1 MQLNHWMHDLR
12 VIKQKENKKMFGDFE
27 NIYKVFRQDDRL
39 VAANGTLMKNKI
51 FELASGLD
59 EDFLQLLLDND
70 ITKDMFFKNVKGIF
84 VFDAQKFNWVID
96 SKNFLPDSY
105 SQYKNDI
112 MLVDYN
118 NNSIAKRDKV
128 TLSFPYKD
136 CVLEMDST
144 EETEKRKEVFFNET
158 LMKSEIDTLLSPKI
172 FSKATRI
179 NEDGEEAAI
188 NIQNDNLI
196 IKGNNLLSM
205 YSLLPR
211 YKGKIKCMY
220 WDVLYNKEKDY
231 VPYNDSFK
239 HTSWL
244 TMMKNRLE
252 VAYKLLKLEGSMW
265 IQCDDNEMH
274 YLKVLLD
281 EIFGRDNYVNT
292 ISVTMKNVA
301 GASGGGEDKR
311 FKKNIEYILVYARD
325 YDSLRQFSE
334 VCDYIEMP
342 EIIEMYKQEKK
353 SWKYTSVL
361 ISPGEKEYIGS
372 TVDGSGDEIK
382 VYRRINPIYKSIKQV
397 MTDENIDER
406 TFYRE
411 YGTKVFRTTNAQT
424 SIRTRIMDYRQENNI
439 QDELLSIEYT
449 PKTGKNKDTLYEQFY
464 KDDACNLFVWLKDS
478 SDEVDGM
485 VFKKVIQGTLWDFVG
500 ETKNLTKEGQV
511 QLANGKKPEK
521 LIGKIL
527 DCCMKPGDI
536 VLDAYLGS
544 GTTAAVAHKKGF
556 NYIGLEQLDKHIELA
571 KTRLSNVINGDKSGI
586 SSDEEWNGG
595 GSYIYCELAENSQVY
610 MDKIYKANTIE
621 ELVYIFHTLKE
632 SEFISYRVDI
642 NKMFDDD
649 FVQLSIDDAKKV
661 LISIIDKNTLYMNYS
676 DIDNEDYSIDEN
688 DKAFTKNFY
697 EEV

>member
-1 MQLNHWMHDLR
+1 
-12 VIKQKENKKMFGDFE
+12 MFGDFE

-179 NEDGEEAAI
+179 NEDGEETAI

-621 ELVYIFHTLKE
+621 ELVDIFHTLKE

>member
-1 MQLNHWMHDLR
+1 
-12 VIKQKENKKMFGDFE
+12 MFGDFE
-27 NIYKVFRQDDRL
+27 KIYGVLKKDERL
-39 VAANGTLMKNKI
+39 VASDGTLMKNKVY
-51 FELASGLD
+51 ELAANLD
-59 EDFLQLLLDND
+59 SALLKALLDNET
-70 ITKDMFFKNVKGIF
+70 TKNMFFTNVDGVF
-84 VFDAQKFNWVID
+84 VFDSQKFSWVID
-96 SKNFLPDSY
+96 SKDFLPDSY

-112 MLVDYN
+112 MLVDDN
-118 NNSIAKRDKV
+118 GNAISKRDKV
-128 TLSFPYKD
+128 VLSFPYKD

-144 EETEKRKEVFFNET
+144 EETEKRKEVFFNEI
-158 LMKSEIDTLLSPKI
+158 LMKNELDTLLSPKA
-172 FSKATRI
+172 FANVRKVDA
-179 NEDGEEAAI
+179 DGEHQVIEYK
-188 NIQNDNLI
+188 NESMV

-205 YSLLPR
+205 YSLVPR

-252 VAYKLLKLEGSMW
+252 VAYKLLKPEGSIW

-281 EIFGRDNYVNT
+281 EVFGRDNYVNT

-311 FKKNIEYILVYARD
+311 FKKNIEYILVYAKE
-325 YDSLRQFSE
+325 YDKLRQFSE

-372 TVDGSGDEIK
+372 TIDGSGDEIK
-382 VYRRINPIYKSIKQV
+382 IYRRINPVYKSIKQV

-424 SIRTRIMDYRQENNI
+424 SIRTRIMDYRKENDI

-449 PKTGKNKDTLYEQFY
+449 PKTGSDKGNLVEKFF

-478 SDEVDGM
+478 SDEVDGK
-485 VFKKVIQGTLWDFVG
+485 VYKKVIQGTLWDFVG

-544 GTTAAVAHKKGF
+544 GTTAAVAHKKGLT
-556 NYIGLEQLDKHIELA
+556 YIGLEQLDKHIELA
-571 KTRLSNVINGDKSGI
+571 KTRLTNVINGDKSGV

-595 GSYIYCELAENSQVY
+595 GSYIYCELAENSQSY
-610 MDKIYKANTIE
+610 MDRIYKADSME
-621 ELVYIFHTLKE
+621 ELVEIFNALKE

-642 NKMFDDD
+642 NKMIDDD
-649 FVQLSIDDAKKV
+649 FVELPIDDAKKI

-676 DIDNEDYSIDEN
+676 DIENEDYSISDE
-688 DKAFTKNFY
+688 DKAFTKSFY
-697 EEV
+697 EGV

>member
-1 MQLNHWMHDLR
+1 
-12 VIKQKENKKMFGDFE
+12 MFGEFE
-27 NIYKVFRQDDRL
+27 KVYKVLKQDERL

-96 SKNFLPDSY
+96 SKDFLPDSY

-112 MLVDYN
+112 MLVDDN

-158 LMKSEIDTLLSPKI
+158 LMKSELDTLLSPKA
-172 FSKATRI
+172 FSNVTKI
-179 NEDGEEAAI
+179 NENGEDIAI
-188 NIQNDNLI
+188 DFENDNLI
-196 IKGNNLLSM
+196 IKGNNLLAM

-220 WDVLYNKEKDY
+220 WDILYNREKDY

-244 TMMKNRLE
+244 TMMKNRLD
-252 VAYKLLKLEGSMW
+252 VAKQLLRPDGVIFL
-265 IQCDDNEMH
+265 QCDDTEMH
-274 YLKVLLD
+274 YLKVMCD
-281 EIFGRDNYVNT
+281 EIFTRDNYVNT
-292 ISVTMKNVA
+292 LSVKMKNLA

-311 FKKNIEYILVYARD
+311 FKKNIEYILIYAKDYESLEPFEGVYV
-325 YDSLRQFSE
+325 YTEMSE
-334 VCDYIEMP
+334 LIQQYIDNGV
-342 EIIEMYKQEKK
+342 
-353 SWKYTSVL
+353 SWKYNTIL
-361 ISPGEKEYIGS
+361 MDAGEKEYIGS
-372 TVDGSGDEIK
+372 TVDGDGNEIK
-382 VYRRINPIYKSIKQV
+382 VYKRINPTYKTVKQAAK
-397 MTDENIDER
+397 DENLTEKEV
-406 TFYRE
+406 YSK
-411 YGTKVFRTTNAQT
+411 YGTKIFQTTNAQS
-424 SIRTRIMDYRQENNI
+424 SIRTRIIDYRVEANI
-439 QDELLSIEYT
+439 QEDLISIEYV
-449 PKTGKNKDTLYEQFY
+449 PKTGRNKGDWYEQFY
-464 KDDACNLFVWLKDS
+464 KGDKCRLFAWLKDTS
-478 SDEVDGM
+478 EEIGGVLY
-485 VFKKVIQGTLWDFVG
+485 KKEMQGTYWDFTG
-500 ETKNLTKEGQV
+500 AMKNVNKEGQV
-511 QLANGKKPEK
+511 QLANGKKPEE
-521 LIGKIL
+521 LVGAIL
-527 DCCMKPGDI
+527 SCCMKPGDI

-621 ELVYIFHTLKE
+621 ELVDIFNTLKE

-688 DKAFTKNFY
+688 DKAFTKSFY

>member
-1 MQLNHWMHDLR
+1 
-12 VIKQKENKKMFGDFE
+12 MFGEFE
-27 NIYKVFRQDDRL
+27 KVYKVLKQDERL

-84 VFDAQKFNWVID
+84 VFDAHKFNWVID

-112 MLVDYN
+112 MLVDDN

-158 LMKSEIDTLLSPKI
+158 LMKNEIDTLLSPKI

-342 EIIEMYKQEKK
+342 ELIEMYKQEKK

-424 SIRTRIMDYRQENNI
+424 SIRTRIMDYRKENNI

-621 ELVYIFHTLKE
+621 ELVDIFHALKE

-649 FVQLSIDDAKKV
+649 FVQLSIDGAKKV

>member
-1 MQLNHWMHDLR
+1 
-12 VIKQKENKKMFGDFE
+12 MFGDFE

-621 ELVYIFHTLKE
+621 ELVDIFHTLKE

>member
-1 MQLNHWMHDLR
+1 
-12 VIKQKENKKMFGDFE
+12 MFGEFKNVYDVL
-27 NIYKVFRQDDRL
+27 KKDDRL
-39 VAANGTLMKNKI
+39 VASDGTLMKNRI
-51 FELASGLD
+51 YELSSKLD
-59 EDFLQLLLDND
+59 ETFLQLLLDNEV
-70 ITKDMFFKNVKGIF
+70 TKNIFFKNINGIF
-84 VFDAQKFNWVID
+84 VFDSQKFNWIID
-96 SKNFLPDSY
+96 SKEFLPDSY
-105 SQYKNDI
+105 SEYKKDI
-112 MLVDYN
+112 MLVDDN
-118 NNSIAKRDKV
+118 KNSISKRDNV
-128 TLSFPYKD
+128 VLSFPYKD
-136 CVLEMDST
+136 CILEMDST

-158 LMKSEIDTLLSPKI
+158 LMKKEIDTLLSPKVFANAKRI
-172 FSKATRI
+172 SK
-179 NEDGEEAAI
+179 NGEETALDI
-188 NIQNDNLI
+188 HSDNLI

-205 YSLLPR
+205 YSLIPR

-252 VAYKLLKLEGSMW
+252 VAHKLLSSDGSIW

-281 EIFGRDNYVNT
+281 EIFERDNYVNT

-311 FKKNIEYILVYARD
+311 FKKNIEYILVYAKD
-325 YDSLRQFSE
+325 YNALKQFSE

-361 ISPGEKEYIGS
+361 INSGEKEYIGS

-382 VYRRINPIYKSIKQV
+382 VYRRNNPIYKSIKQV
-397 MTDENIDER
+397 MTEDNIDER
-406 TFYRE
+406 TFYRK

-424 SIRTRIMDYRQENNI
+424 SIRTRILDYRTENNI
-439 QDELLSIEYT
+439 SDELLSIEYI
-449 PKTGKNKDTLYEQFY
+449 PKTGKNKGTLYEQFY
-464 KDDACNLFVWLKDS
+464 KGDACNLFVWLKDS
-478 SDEVDGM
+478 SDEVNGM

-544 GTTAAVAHKKGF
+544 GTTAAVAHKKGLT
-556 NYIGLEQLDKHIELA
+556 YIGLEQLDKHIELA

-586 SSDEEWNGG
+586 SSDENWNGG
-595 GSYIYCELAENSQVY
+595 GSYIYCELAENSQTY
-610 MDKIYKANTIE
+610 IDKIYKTNTIE
-621 ELVYIFHTLKE
+621 ELVDIFNFLKK

-642 NKMFDDD
+642 NKMKDDD
-649 FVQLSIDDAKKV
+649 FIQLSIDDAKKV
-661 LISIIDKNTLYMNYS
+661 LISIIDKNTLYINYS
-676 DIDNEDYSIDEN
+676 DIDNEDYVIDDN
-688 DKAFTKNFY
+688 DKAFTKDFY
-697 EEV
+697 EGV

>member
-1 MQLNHWMHDLR
+1 
-12 VIKQKENKKMFGDFE
+12 MFGDFE
-27 NIYKVFRQDDRL
+27 KIYGVLKKDERL
-39 VAANGTLMKNKI
+39 VASDGTLMKNKVY
-51 FELASGLD
+51 ELAANLD
-59 EDFLQLLLDND
+59 SALLKALLDNET
-70 ITKDMFFKNVKGIF
+70 TKNMFFTNVDGVF
-84 VFDAQKFNWVID
+84 VFDSQKFSWVID
-96 SKNFLPDSY
+96 SKDFLPDSY

-112 MLVDYN
+112 MLVDDN
-118 NNSIAKRDKV
+118 GNAISKRDKV
-128 TLSFPYKD
+128 VLSFPYKD

-144 EETEKRKEVFFNET
+144 EETEKRKEVFFNEI
-158 LMKSEIDTLLSPKI
+158 LMKNELDTLLFPKA
-172 FSKATRI
+172 FANVRKVDA
-179 NEDGEEAAI
+179 DGEHQVIEYK
-188 NIQNDNLI
+188 NESMV

-205 YSLLPR
+205 YSLVPR

-252 VAYKLLKLEGSMW
+252 VAYKLLKPEGSIW

-281 EIFGRDNYVNT
+281 EVFGRDNYVNT

-311 FKKNIEYILVYARD
+311 FKKNIEYILVYAKE
-325 YDSLRQFSE
+325 YDKLRQFSE

-372 TVDGSGDEIK
+372 TIDGSGDEIK
-382 VYRRINPIYKSIKQV
+382 IYRRINPVYKSIKQV

-424 SIRTRIMDYRQENNI
+424 SIRTRIMDYRKENDI

-449 PKTGKNKDTLYEQFY
+449 PKTGSDKGNLVEKFF

-478 SDEVDGM
+478 SDEVDGK
-485 VFKKVIQGTLWDFVG
+485 VYKKVIQGTLWDFVG

-544 GTTAAVAHKKGF
+544 GTTAAVAHKKGLT
-556 NYIGLEQLDKHIELA
+556 YIGLEQLDKHIELA
-571 KTRLSNVINGDKSGI
+571 KTRLTNVINGDKSGV

-595 GSYIYCELAENSQVY
+595 GSYIYCELAENSQSY
-610 MDKIYKANTIE
+610 MDRIYKADSME
-621 ELVYIFHTLKE
+621 ELVEIFNALKE

-642 NKMFDDD
+642 NKMIDDD
-649 FVQLSIDDAKKV
+649 FVELPIDDAKKI

-676 DIDNEDYSIDEN
+676 DIENEDYSISDE
-688 DKAFTKNFY
+688 DKAFTKSFY
-697 EEV
+697 EGV

>member
-1 MQLNHWMHDLR
+1 
-12 VIKQKENKKMFGDFE
+12 MFEEFE
-27 NIYKVFRQDDRL
+27 NVYDVLKNDDRL
-39 VAANGTLMKNKI
+39 VASDGTLMKNRI
-51 FELASGLD
+51 YELSSKLD
-59 EDFLQLLLDND
+59 ETFLQLLLDNEV
-70 ITKDMFFKNVKGIF
+70 TKNLFFRNVNGIF
-84 VFDAQKFNWVID
+84 VFDSQKFNWVID
-96 SKNFLPDSY
+96 SKEFLPDSY
-105 SQYKNDI
+105 SEYKKDI
-112 MLVDYN
+112 MLVDDN
-118 NNSIAKRDKV
+118 NNSISKRDNV
-128 TLSFPYKD
+128 VLSFPYKD
-136 CVLEMDST
+136 CILEMDST

-158 LMKSEIDTLLSPKI
+158 LMKKEIDTLLSPKI
-172 FSKATRI
+172 FANVRRISKDR
-179 NEDGEEAAI
+179 EEATI
-188 NIQNDNLI
+188 DIQDDNLI

-205 YSLLPR
+205 YSLVPK

-252 VAYKLLKLEGSMW
+252 VAHKLLRPDGSIW

-281 EIFGRDNYVNT
+281 EIFERDNYVNT

-311 FKKNIEYILVYARD
+311 FKKNIEYILVYAKD
-325 YDSLRQFSE
+325 YNNLRQFSE

-361 ISPGEKEYIGS
+361 INPGEKEYIGS

-382 VYRRINPIYKSIKQV
+382 VYRRKNPIYKSIKQV
-397 MTDENIDER
+397 MTEENIYER
-406 TFYRE
+406 TFYRK

-424 SIRTRIMDYRQENNI
+424 SIRTRLMDYRTENNI
-439 QDELLSIEYT
+439 SDELLSIEYI
-449 PKTGKNKDTLYEQFY
+449 PKTGKNKGTLYEQFY

-478 SDEVDGM
+478 SDEVNGM

-544 GTTAAVAHKKGF
+544 GTTAAVAHKKGLT
-556 NYIGLEQLDKHIELA
+556 YIGLEQLDKHIELA

-586 SSDEEWNGG
+586 SSDENWNGG
-595 GSYIYCELAENSQVY
+595 GSYIYCELAENSQTY
-610 MDKIYKANTIE
+610 IDKIYKANTIE
-621 ELVYIFHTLKE
+621 ELVDIFNFLKE

-642 NKMFDDD
+642 NKMKDDD
-649 FVQLSIDDAKKV
+649 FIQLSIDDAKKV
-661 LISIIDKNTLYMNYS
+661 LISIIDKNTLYINYS
-676 DIDNEDYSIDEN
+676 DIDNEDYVIDDN

-697 EEV
+697 EGV